1 MKYRKSVRILL
12 TLSLF
17 SLLVGCTPS
26 EPKTSEE
33 EFEEFMESTR
43 RRKEREAEKEK
54 RKQLIDGFDALIEL
68 EEKGN

>member
-1 MKYRKSVRILL
+1 ML
-12 TLSLF
+12 

-33 EFEEFMESTR
+33 EFEDFMEATR

-54 RKQLIDGFDALIEL
+54 AKQLLDGFDALIEL
-68 EEKGN
+68 EEKGY